1 MTSYSRWAFD
11 AEICSHMV
19 IDTDAF
25 LWINCTLNLGVIYKK
40 MEIFYFFK
48 FLLNT
53 QAADISAQRI
63 LSD

>member
-25 LWINCTLNLGVIYKK
+25 LWIKCTLNLGVIYKK

-48 FLLNT
+48 FLLNA